1 MALAFHSTITP
12 GVLAVCLTNHWD
24 VILDEWKGAPSP
36 AHKRALKCQFIT
48 GKPSLKT
55 LQRLFFVYWTS
66 PGWVAAPLFQTL
78 DAAMEWKNAGY
89 PELER
94 EGDQAI
100 ARSKANEE
108 PVHVLIDVENP
119 EKASMWFYT
128 TASKAGMVITGPKS
142 ELEAEELNESAGGI
156 YSKEFFDSWASDNP
170 DEKKAS
176 ARTLKKTD
184 DGMQP

>member
-1 MALAFHSTITP
+1 MSVYY
-12 GVLAVCLTNHWD
+12 GKAVFKDNT
-24 VILDEWKGAPSP
+24 EA
-36 AHKRALKCQFIT
+36 
-48 GKPSLKT
+48 
-55 LQRLFFVYWTS
+55 FFVYWTS
-66 PGWVAAPLFQTL
+66 PGWLAAPLFKTL

-89 PELER
+89 PEVER

-128 TASKAGMVITGPKS
+128 TASKTGMVITGPKS

-176 ARTLKKTD
+176 ARTLNKTD
-184 DGMQP
+184 DGMHP